1 MTQVYHRAPRR
12 NAMHVAGLNIFPL
25 KSARGIAV
33 DTVEVEARGPVG
45 DRRWMMIDRQGLLV
59 TQRELPQL
67 ALLAAEPIEAGLR
80 LGFGGET
87 LDIARP
93 PAGTPRVPATVWRDT
108 LPLPEA
114 APAAAWL
121 SRLFGV
127 PLRLV
132 YQPDDAVRPVNPEW
146 SADGDEVSLADG
158 FPLLVATTASLAAVE
173 RAVGEP
179 MEMRRFR
186 PNLVIDGAEPW
197 EEDRWATIRVGPVEL
212 DLVKPCAR
220 CTVPTV
226 DPDRGEFAGD
236 EPLGA
241 LRRLRL
247 SADRR
252 VPGVLF
258 GWNAIPRRLGAIR
271 LGDPVEV
278 AAWREATV
286 VRPPRAAAERSAV
299 G

>member
-1 MTQVYHRAPRR
+1 MQ
-12 NAMHVAGLNIFPL
+12 VAGLNVFPL

-33 DTVEVEARGPVG
+33 DAVEIEARGPAG
-45 DRRWMMIDRQGLLV
+45 DRRWMIVDAHGRLV

-67 ALLAAEPIEAGLR
+67 ARLAAAPTGAGLR
-80 LGFGGET
+80 LGFDGET
-87 LDIARP
+87 LEVARP
-93 PAGTPRVPATVWRDT
+93 GAGEPRISATVWRDT

-121 SRLFGV
+121 SRLFGTS
-127 PLRLV
+127 LRLV
-132 YQPDDAVRPVNPEW
+132 HQPEDAVRPVNAEW
-146 SADGDEVSLADG
+146 GAAGDEVSLADG

-173 RAVGEP
+173 RAVGAP
-179 MEMRRFR
+179 LEMRRFR
-186 PNLVIDGAEPW
+186 PNLVIEGAEPW
-197 EEDRWATIRVGPVEL
+197 EEDFWATIRAGAVEL

-226 DPDRGEFAGD
+226 DPERGVFAGD
-236 EPLGA
+236 EPLDA
-241 LRRLRL
+241 LRRIRL

-258 GWNAIPRRLGAIR
+258 GWNAVPRRLGAIR

-278 AAWREATV
+278 VARRTSWAIRG
-286 VRPPRAAAERSAV
+286 ERRRVPLPLA
-299 G
+299 GRG

>member
-1 MTQVYHRAPRR
+1 MQ
-12 NAMHVAGLNIFPL
+12 VAGLNVFPL

-33 DTVEVEARGPVG
+33 DSIEVEARGPVG
-45 DRRWMMIDRQGLLV
+45 DRRWMMVDAHGRLV
-59 TQRELPQL
+59 TQRDLPQL
-67 ALLAAEPIEAGLR
+67 ARLVAEPTEAGLR
-80 LGFGGET
+80 LGCDGET
-87 LDIARP
+87 VEVARP
-93 PAGTPRVPATVWRDT
+93 TPGAPKIVATIWRDT

-114 APAAAWL
+114 APAGAWL
-121 SRLFGV
+121 SRQFGV

-132 YQPDDAVRPVNPEW
+132 HQPDDAVRPVSAEW
-146 SADGDEVSLADG
+146 GAEGDEVSLADG
-158 FPLLVATTASLAAVE
+158 FPVLVATTASLSAVQ
-173 RAVGEP
+173 RAVGAA

-186 PNLVIDGAEPW
+186 PNLVIDGAGPW
-197 EEDRWATIRVGPVEL
+197 EEDSWATIRAGAVEL

-226 DPDRGEFAGD
+226 DPERGVFAGD

-271 LGDPVEV
+271 VGDPVEV
-278 AAWREATV
+278 LARRGRWAV
-286 VRPPRAAAERSAV
+286 RAAGAPQERSAA

>member
-1 MTQVYHRAPRR
+1 
-12 NAMHVAGLNIFPL
+12 MHVAGLNIFPL

-33 DTVEVEARGPVG
+33 DAVEIEARGPIG
-45 DRRWMMIDRQGLLV
+45 DRRWMIVDAQGRLV

-67 ALLAAEPIEAGLR
+67 ARLMAEPTGAGLR
-80 LGFGGET
+80 LGFDGEA
-87 LDIARP
+87 LEVARP
-93 PAGTPRVPATVWRDT
+93 APGTARVPATVWRDT
-108 LPLPEA
+108 LSLPEA

-121 SRLFGV
+121 SHRFGI

-132 YQPDDAVRPVNPEW
+132 HQPDDAVRPVSIDW
-146 SADGDEVSLADG
+146 GAAGDEVSLADG

-173 RAVGEP
+173 RAVGAP

-186 PNLVIDGAEPW
+186 PNLVIKGAEAW
-197 EEDRWATIRVGPVEL
+197 EEDSWATIRAGSVEL
-212 DLVKPCAR
+212 ELVKPCAR

-226 DPDRGEFAGD
+226 DPERGVFAGD
-236 EPLGA
+236 EPLDT

-258 GWNAIPRRLGAIR
+258 GWNAVPRRLGVIR
-271 LGDPVEV
+271 VGDPVEV
-278 AAWREATV
+278 VATRPAWPIRG
-286 VRPPRAAAERSAV
+286 ERQRVPLPLA
-299 G
+299 GRG